1 MISLKPNLTL
11 PAAGMSGFETPLAE
25 EEAAIQVSVHRFAKE
40 VLRPLGRELDRMTA
54 SEVAAAG
61 SPYYSLFIEF
71 AKLGLDPSLLAELP
85 PEMAIRIESLIG
97 EELGWGDSGLGVSLG
112 CAGFPLQMAVA
123 AGKPELIE
131 LCQGRIGCWMA
142 TQPDRGSDNQLLD
155 IKRDWPAGTPANI
168 GNLTAK
174 VVGDEIIINGQ
185 SSAWVSNGAV
195 AQVAFGLMCAD
206 YGDGFYAKDGL
217 PNGLA
222 VIVPL
227 DIKGV
232 SKGKP
237 LEKIGQRSLPQGEIY
252 FDNVRVPRRF
262 AIAEKDGYYGA
273 VSSSWSY
280 AGTHMSQVFTGV
292 ARAAFELALQYCHE
306 RRQGGHLLIDHQMTR
321 LRLGEMLRRV
331 ETARAVARRSLSFA
345 RLSPQTHPYAT
356 ASAKVTVTEEALAVV
371 QEAFRLFGGNGT
383 TLEYPIEKLLRDTQS
398 ALIEDGENRVL
409 TMRLGLLAQ
418 QLYAE
423 GWAQN

>member
-1 MISLKPNLTL
+1 MIPLKPTLTL
-11 PAAGMSGFETPLAE
+11 PAVGLSGFETPLSE
-25 EEAAIQVSVHRFAKE
+25 EEAAIQASVHRFAKE
-40 VLRPLGRELDRMTA
+40 VMRPLGCELDRMRA
-54 SEVAAAG
+54 EDVVAPG
-61 SPYYSLFIEF
+61 SPFYSLFEEF
-71 AKLGLDPSLLAELP
+71 QKLGLDPSLLAELP
-85 PEMAIRIESLIG
+85 PEMAVRIESLIG

-112 CAGFPLQMAVA
+112 CAGFPLQMAIA
-123 AGKPELIE
+123 AGNQELVE

-155 IKRDWPAGTPANI
+155 VARDWPAGVPANT

-206 YGDGFYAKDGL
+206 YGDGFYDRDGL
-217 PNGLA
+217 PHGIA

-227 DIKGV
+227 ELAGV

-237 LEKIGQRSLPQGEIY
+237 LEKIGQRALPQGEIY

-262 AIAEKDGYYGA
+262 AIAEQEGYYGA
-273 VSSSWSY
+273 MSSSWSH
-280 AGTHMSQVFTGV
+280 AGTHMGQVFTGV

-306 RRQGGHLLIDHQMTR
+306 RRQGGRLLIDHQMTR
-321 LRLGEMLRRV
+321 LRLGEMMRRV
-331 ETARAVARRSLSFA
+331 ETARAVARRSLGFA

-356 ASAKVTVTEEALAVV
+356 ASAKVTVTEEAKLVV
-371 QEAFRLFGGNGT
+371 DEAFRLFGGNGT
-383 TLEYPIEKLLRDTQS
+383 TLEYPIEKLARDTQA

-423 GWAQN
+423 GWSQY

>member
-11 PAAGMSGFETPLAE
+11 PAVGLSGFETPLSE
-25 EEAAIQVSVHRFAKE
+25 EEAAIQASVHRFAKD
-40 VLRPLGRELDRMTA
+40 VLRPIGRELDRMSA
-54 SEVAAAG
+54 EDVIAPG
-61 SPYYSLFIEF
+61 SPFYSVFGEF
-71 AKLGLDPSLLAELP
+71 AKLGLDPALLAELP
-85 PEMAIRIESLIG
+85 PEMAVRIESMIG
-97 EELGWGDSGLGVSLG
+97 EELGWGDAGLGVSLG
-112 CAGFPLQMAVA
+112 CAGFPLQMAAA
-123 AGKPELIE
+123 AGSAELVE

-206 YGDGFYAKDGL
+206 YGDGFYADDGL
-217 PNGLA
+217 PNGIA

-237 LEKIGQRSLPQGEIY
+237 LAKIGQRSLPQGEIY
-252 FDNVRVPRRF
+252 FDDVRIPRRF

-306 RRQGGHLLIDHQMTR
+306 RRQGGRMLIDHQMTR

-345 RLSPQTHPYAT
+345 RLSPLTHPYAT
-356 ASAKVTVTEEALAVV
+356 ASAKVTVTEETLAVV
-371 QEAFRLFGGNGT
+371 EEAFRLFGGNGT

-398 ALIEDGENRVL
+398 ALIEDGENRIL

-423 GWAQN
+423 GWSQA

>member
-1 MISLKPNLTL
+1 MITLKPTLTL
-11 PAAGMSGFETPLAE
+11 PAVGLSGFETPLSE
-25 EEAAIQVSVHRFAKE
+25 EEAAIQASVHRFAKD
-40 VLRPLGRELDRMTA
+40 VLRPLGRELDRMST
-54 SEVAAAG
+54 EQVAAPG
-61 SPYYSLFIEF
+61 SPYYSLFAEF

-85 PEMAIRIESLIG
+85 PEMAIRIESMIG
-97 EELGWGDSGLGVSLG
+97 EELGWGDAGLGISLG

-123 AGKPELIE
+123 AGSAELIE
-131 LCQGRIGCWMA
+131 LCQGKIGCWMA

-206 YGDGFYAKDGL
+206 YGDGFYGKDGL
-217 PNGLA
+217 PNGIAL
-222 VIVPL
+222 IVPL

-252 FDNVRVPRRF
+252 FDNVRIPRRF

-306 RRQGGHLLIDHQMTR
+306 RRQGGHMLIDHQMTR

-345 RLSPQTHPYAT
+345 RLSPLTHPYAT

-371 QEAFRLFGGNGT
+371 EEAFRLFGGNGT

-423 GWAQN
+423 GWAQG

>member
-1 MISLKPNLTL
+1 
-11 PAAGMSGFETPLAE
+11 
-25 EEAAIQVSVHRFAKE
+25 
-40 VLRPLGRELDRMTA
+40 
-54 SEVAAAG
+54 
-61 SPYYSLFIEF
+61 
-71 AKLGLDPSLLAELP
+71 
-85 PEMAIRIESLIG
+85 
-97 EELGWGDSGLGVSLG
+97 
-112 CAGFPLQMAVA
+112 
-123 AGKPELIE
+123 
-131 LCQGRIGCWMA
+131 MA

-155 IKRDWPAGTPANI
+155 VARDWPAGTPANI

-206 YGDGFYAKDGL
+206 YGDGFYGKDGL
-217 PNGLA
+217 PHGIA

-237 LEKIGQRSLPQGEIY
+237 LAKIGQRSLPQGETY

-262 AIAEKDGYYGA
+262 AIAERDNYYGTL
-273 VSSSWSY
+273 SSSWSH
-280 AGTHMSQVFTGV
+280 AGTLMAQVFTGV

-306 RRQGGHLLIDHQMTR
+306 RRQGGRMLIDHQMTR

-371 QEAFRLFGGNGT
+371 QEPSACSAATAPPSN
-383 TLEYPIEKLLRDTQS
+383 TQS
-398 ALIEDGENRVL
+398 RSCCV
-409 TMRLGLLAQ
+409 TPSPP
-418 QLYAE
+418 
-423 GWAQN
+423 